1 MVATI
6 SARGGV
12 EAALGYYGHL
22 GRDDYY
28 TRGAEPPGGW
38 AGEGAARL
46 SLAGPVTRSDFEAA
60 LKGIDPHTG
69 AQLARLGGKSLNHAA
84 GWDMTFSAPKSV
96 SVLWALS
103 DARDRPGIEQ
113 AQGVAVAAA
122 TSYLERTAAF
132 ARRGK
137 GGAVREP
144 TAGLLLARFDHH
156 TSRELDPQLHT
167 HVFVFN
173 LAPRRDGTWGAIV
186 SRELYKAQK
195 QAGAVYR
202 AALAAELERAGFRLE
217 RTTDSFRVAA
227 IPRDV
232 ERAFSKRRQS
242 IEAAAE
248 AHGYQSP
255 KGMELAALRTR
266 QPKRD
271 VSRERLFEG
280 WRAEARALGF
290 ELSRADRRLGVREV
304 DVRSALVSPDIC
316 RRAQQR
322 QRSIRAS
329 RVSRARQA
337 FGRCAVARSARRHA
351 RRRRRSLATRA
362 SREARIPGARSL
374 VSAADIDADQA
385 NTEAVCVVPGFQVTE
400 PPSNSARLT
409 A

>member
-12 EAALGYYGHL
+12 EAALDYYGHL

-46 SLAGPVTRSDFEAA
+46 SLVGPVTRSDFEAA
-60 LKGIDPHTG
+60 LKGVDPLTG
-69 AQLARLGGKSLNHAA
+69 AQLARPGGKSLNHAA

-103 DARDRPGIEQ
+103 DPRERPGIEQ
-113 AQGVAVAAA
+113 AQGAAVVAA
-122 TSYLERTAAF
+122 TRFLERTAAF

-144 TAGLLLARFDHH
+144 TAGLLLAKFDHH

-202 AALAAELERAGFRLE
+202 AALAAELERAGYAIE
-217 RTTDSFRVAA
+217 RTTDSFRMAA

-271 VSRERLFEG
+271 VNHERLFEG
-280 WRAEARALGF
+280 WQSEARALGF
-290 ELSRADRRLGVREV
+290 ELSRADRLGVREV
-304 DVRSALVSPDIC
+304 DLRSAVVSPTS
-316 RRAQQR
+316 A
-322 QRSIRAS
+322 A
-329 RVSRARQA
+329 ALNNGA
-337 FGRCAVARSARRHA
+337 ARSEP
-351 RRRRRSLATRA
+351 LAPA
-362 SREARIPGARSL
+362 ALGKLS
-374 VSAADIDADQA
+374 SAAQSLDQHA
-385 NTEAVCVVPGFQVTE
+385 AMPGVAVDLSQRERAARHGFRE
-400 PPSNSARLT
+400 HDRS
-409 A
+409 

>member
-1 MVATI
+1 
-6 SARGGV
+6 
-12 EAALGYYGHL
+12 
-22 GRDDYY
+22 
-28 TRGAEPPGGW
+28 
-38 AGEGAARL
+38 
-46 SLAGPVTRSDFEAA
+46 
-60 LKGIDPHTG
+60 
-69 AQLARLGGKSLNHAA
+69 
-84 GWDMTFSAPKSV
+84 MTFSAPKSV

-122 TSYLERTAAF
+122 TSHLERTAAF

-202 AALAAELERAGFRLE
+202 AALATELERAGFRLE
-217 RTTDSFRVAA
+217 RTADSFRVAA

-248 AHGYQSP
+248 AHGYQSA

-271 VSRERLFEG
+271 VSRERLFDA
-280 WRAEARALGF
+280 WRSEARALGF
-290 ELSRADRRLGVREV
+290 ELSRADRQMGAREV
-304 DVRSALVSPDIC
+304 DVRSAFVSPTPAAALSNDSA
-316 RRAQQR
+316 RTEP
-322 QRSIRAS
+322 RAS
-329 RVSRARQA
+329 AA
-337 FGRCAVARSARRHA
+337 LGKLGAA
-351 RRRRRSLATRA
+351 
-362 SREARIPGARSL
+362 ARSL
-374 VSAADIDADQA
+374 DQHASMPGVAVDLTQRERAARR
-385 NTEAVCVVPGFQVTE
+385 GFRE
-400 PPSNSARLT
+400 HDRS
-409 A
+409 